1 MCLYIGCHQTP
12 VNFMKITDCLSLEID
27 NDTECV
33 VQTVKGLSFTSDV
46 SNDVHIKLQ
55 WGQIILIIGPFHV

>member
-1 MCLYIGCHQTP
+1 
-12 VNFMKITDCLSLEID
+12 MKITDCLSLEID

-55 WGQIILIIGPFHV
+55 WAQTILIIGPFHV